1 MDRVT
6 RGLMENWAKD
16 AGVGHLKE
24 YVAFERFVNFIIL
37 SRHHDQQFSVE
48 DFSCGDDG
56 TLGIEGFALSV
67 NNELVSDMAE
77 LEDTLSGSGA
87 IEVSITLTQVK
98 TSPSFD
104 LGDLSIFSDASIT
117 LLTEDEP
124 PHPNLE
130 KQQKMLHRVFQESS
144 RFRENPVCRLYYAT
158 LGSWQNR
165 GPITKKMAD
174 SKKRLI
180 GSNLF
185 SRVDFHVWGASEVQ
199 RNWRAIDSALEVTIQ
214 FDSRTT
220 LPDVEGVREA

>member
-56 TLGIEGFALSV
+56 TLGIDGFALSV

-104 LGDLSIFSDASIT
+104 LGDLSIFSDA
-117 LLTEDEP
+117 
-124 PHPNLE
+124 
-130 KQQKMLHRVFQESS
+130 
-144 RFRENPVCRLYYAT
+144 
-158 LGSWQNR
+158 
-165 GPITKKMAD
+165 
-174 SKKRLI
+174 
-180 GSNLF
+180 
-185 SRVDFHVWGASEVQ
+185 
-199 RNWRAIDSALEVTIQ
+199 
-214 FDSRTT
+214 
-220 LPDVEGVREA
+220 